1 MVIVAPTRAQDGLP
15 DLAGLKAFRCRGN
28 QAVTYAPG
36 CWHAPMVVVDERGG
50 GAGAGDGCDSGE
62 GGMDFVVVQSENGTA
77 MDCEEVLI
85 ADGGVPVLVGQRMGN
100 WGLWEPRL

>member
-1 MVIVAPTRAQDGLP
+1 MVIVAPTRPQDGLP

-50 GAGAGDGCDSGE
+50 SDSG
-62 GGMDFVVVQSENGTA
+62 GGGVDFVVVQSENGTA

-85 ADGGVPVLVGQRMGN
+85 AGGGVPVLVRQHMGN